1 MDGSTLTISL
11 SSWMELPNLS
21 IREWDASRNRLHSTQ
36 SGLRQKRAT
45 VGTVADYYSC
55 YVKSQGLSSFFVN
68 NSVVTSIA
76 PVPAETAND
85 LGYKHLWKIH
95 GYIDNSS
102 NLSIPKRLFNYVSPH
117 VVLATGNS
125 DQPNELNVEGQELP
139 FVLHSLA
146 DLEKVIHKNRLLSNS
161 DSLVIVGAGL
171 SAADA
176 VIAARF
182 YGIPIIHVFRRSVN
196 DPDLIFNKLPQDI
209 YPEYHK
215 VHQMMK
221 DSNRVHYEGY
231 KAFSCSK
238 IHSIK
243 PDGTV
248 IITSCEIENFSV
260 CKVSYVLVLIGQHP
274 DMSFLSNDLKLG
286 IHPERPIDCKKNPID
301 INLYTHESI
310 SYPGLYAVGPLVGDN
325 FVRFVQGGCLA
336 VASHIQNDVLNKIG
350 DEAHFWLNGYVNK
363 QNCRIWS
370 EANPQVYVETP
381 LHPEKLTVWC
391 ALWAGGIIGPYF
403 FKNDEGHNV
412 TVNGDRYRAM
422 TTNCFIPELNNH
434 DVQELWFQQD
444 GATCHTARATID
456 LLKDTFG
463 DRLISR
469 FGPVN
474 WPPRSC
480 DLTPLDYFLWGYVK
494 ALVYA
499 DKPQTL
505 GHLEDNIR
513 RLTF

>member
-1 MDGSTLTISL
+1 MENQVFKDAVVIGNGPSGITLSYMLSGNWPYYNEVSHPIDFLQYRLEENKDKSLLQQDLIYLSEGLEGRSVNPVSVLFDTLVRPQADLGIENPSVISWKFNSENVVDHVILGKGIPGGSWQKMDGSTLTISL

-21 IREWDASRNRLHSTQ
+21 IREWDASRNRLHSMQ

-68 NSVVTSIA
+68 NTVVTSIA
-76 PVPAETAND
+76 PVPTETAND

-102 NLSIPKRLFNYVSPH
+102 NLSIPKRSFNYVSPH

-125 DQPNELNVEGQELP
+125 DQPNELNVEGQDLP

-146 DLEKVIHKNRLLSNS
+146 DLEKIIHKNRLLSNS

-231 KAFSCSK
+231 KAFPCSK

-248 IITSCEIENFSV
+248 IITSCENENFSV
-260 CKVSYVLVLIGQHP
+260 CKVSYVLVLIGRHP

-301 INLYTHESI
+301 INIYTHESI

-350 DEAHFWLNGYVNK
+350 
-363 QNCRIWS
+363 
-370 EANPQVYVETP
+370 
-381 LHPEKLTVWC
+381 
-391 ALWAGGIIGPYF
+391 
-403 FKNDEGHNV
+403 
-412 TVNGDRYRAM
+412 
-422 TTNCFIPELNNH
+422 
-434 DVQELWFQQD
+434 
-444 GATCHTARATID
+444 
-456 LLKDTFG
+456 
-463 DRLISR
+463 
-469 FGPVN
+469 
-474 WPPRSC
+474 
-480 DLTPLDYFLWGYVK
+480 
-494 ALVYA
+494 
-499 DKPQTL
+499 
-505 GHLEDNIR
+505 
-513 RLTF
+513 